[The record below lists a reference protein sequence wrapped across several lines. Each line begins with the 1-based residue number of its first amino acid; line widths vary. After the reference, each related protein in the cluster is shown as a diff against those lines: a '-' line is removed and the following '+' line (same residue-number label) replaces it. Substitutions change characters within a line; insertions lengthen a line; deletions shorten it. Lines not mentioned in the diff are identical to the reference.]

1 MAANRRGA
9 PSFGSVHATPCFLG
23 SRQPRFPAPNG
34 TIKVLRL
41 PAPLPL
47 GLWFRRPRAPASFVL
62 SLSRS
67 RHEAGPGPRLDWS
80 GWPFPFQPPPRTDE
94 ASQVPWR
101 SIPQFCNGPPTPV
114 GTPIAACPVQPP
126 LSQRRRRQHCE
137 FRGSI
142 ALLRCPL
149 CTLHDL
155 RCRMQHSLP
164 AGGRRLC
171 GSSTR
176 WTASK
181 SFRHIIMTSSLP
193 ELRLALCESHAHLL
207 FRPGRIRRF
216 WLVLPVIGDQKRL
229 AQFPNRMHDLSIAL
243 ARHVRGEAL
252 SSSTCWNHRR

>member
-1 MAANRRGA
+1 M
-9 PSFGSVHATPCFLG
+9 
-23 SRQPRFPAPNG
+23 RQ
-34 TIKVLRL
+34 V
-41 PAPLPL
+41 
-47 GLWFRRPRAPASFVL
+47 
-62 SLSRS
+62 
-67 RHEAGPGPRLDWS
+67 PGLDWS
-80 GWPFPFQPPPRTDE
+80 AFPLPAAARTDE

-101 SIPQFCNGPPTPV
+101 SIPQLCNSPATPV

-164 AGGRRLC
+164 AGGLCLC
-171 GSSTR
+171 GSSAR

-193 ELRLALCESHAHLL
+193 ELRLALCGAADARRLRPAGRRRGPQDGLLQRKLCPLRPLPRRPAPPRPRRWRTRRVRLRRHASGQH
-207 FRPGRIRRF
+207 RQRTGCTWPSSGYCASDE
-216 WLVLPVIGDQKRL
+216 PK
-229 AQFPNRMHDLSIAL
+229 PSTKPHHPDLEE
-243 ARHVRGEAL
+243 V
-252 SSSTCWNHRR
+252 